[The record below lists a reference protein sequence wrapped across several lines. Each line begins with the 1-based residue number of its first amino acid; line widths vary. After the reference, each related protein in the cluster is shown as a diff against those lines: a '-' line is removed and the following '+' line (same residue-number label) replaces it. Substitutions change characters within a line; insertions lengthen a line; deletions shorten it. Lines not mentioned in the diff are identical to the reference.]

1 MSPFPALLAHP
12 ATRGIPDRMQAVLTG
27 GGISILLS
35 RASIIA
41 IGSRRRLKR
50 WVIGLAAVEL
60 VLDAATL
67 GTSIRWWITSLRRH
81 RRLPLQLATA
91 ATLLHA
97 GRVLVFVLGRLRP
110 LENFDVRPEHRAD
123 HDDHWTW
130 GQVSF
135 AAVMSILGVVGVFV
149 VRNRARPRSN
159 PG

>member
-1 MSPFPALLAHP
+1 MSETSAVLAHP
-12 ATRGIPDRMQAVLTG
+12 ARTGIPDRTQAVLTG
-27 GGISILLS
+27 GGISILLT
-35 RASIIA
+35 RATIIA
-41 IGSRRRLKR
+41 VGSRQVLKR

-67 GTSIRWWITSLRRH
+67 GTSIRWWMTNLRRH

-97 GRVLVFVLGRLRP
+97 VRVLVFVLGRLRP
-110 LENFDVRPEHRAD
+110 LKDFDVRPEHRAE
-123 HDDHWTW
+123 HDRHWTW

-149 VRNRARPRSN
+149 VRNRIRPR
-159 PG
+159 